1 MPTGYI
7 ICSTD
12 GSAYEKGRFLVNK
25 RKTIISVVCILLA
38 LVLIAG
44 AIAYGVS
51 PGRHTCSVYPVSDI
65 AMTNYWGDDKSTY
78 GEVRADKVQ
87 TVYLS
92 STQQVND
99 VFVTEGQSVLPG
111 DKLMSYDTTLSEME
125 VTRKDL
131 EIQQM
136 KEQLT
141 SAKKRYNTLAG
152 SKVYSVSAP
161 VIERSG
167 VRLAAAGTP
176 GYRLVLLA
184 DGDEN
189 YEVENYARHSGSGTP
204 DDPFLYVCANGVPF
218 GEDFLAEIGL
228 PAPDPENP
236 GNPDETPDPAPVYVV
251 FGVSEDDMLQGKI
264 LQAGGMC
271 FTRRGGD
278 VSFIVFDASDY
289 IGHAFGEPKPAP
301 PAADKEA
308 LNKAVDSAGQ
318 VDTSKYTEKSKNALE
333 KALALAKQVQE
344 KENPTQAEVD
354 VAAAFLNNA
363 INALEEKSGDGG
375 TTPTPTPSGAK
386 KDALN
391 KAITD
396 AEKLKKTDYT
406 SSSADALSA
415 AIAMAKQV
423 QSSSSATQAEVDAAA
438 KSLNAAVK
446 ALVKKTGNNG
456 SSSNSSS
463 SSNSGNNGSSNSGTN
478 VRPSN
483 NGSSVTPNTG
493 PSYAEIQAEKAEL
506 QQKIKDLD
514 LKLRMA
520 EVELKRMN
528 QELNDGVVYA
538 EMAGTIT
545 SVLSE
550 DDARSLG
557 EPVIKLAGG
566 GGYQVQG
573 TVNELDYDSVYVG
586 QSVEVTSWESGQ
598 TFRGTVLEISDVP
611 TDSAMVYG
619 GGNMNVSYY
628 PFLVR
633 IEGEAN
639 LREYETLELKLETEH
654 EQTDAFY
661 LEQPFILQENGNNY
675 VYVANEDG
683 KLEKRKLTTGITL
696 WGSSVQVLDG
706 LTLEDNIA
714 FPYGKNARE
723 GAKAKLATLDELY
736 MG

>member
-1 MPTGYI
+1 
-7 ICSTD
+7 
-12 GSAYEKGRFLVNK
+12 
-25 RKTIISVVCILLA
+25 
-38 LVLIAG
+38 
-44 AIAYGVS
+44 
-51 PGRHTCSVYPVSDI
+51 
-65 AMTNYWGDDKSTY
+65 
-78 GEVRADKVQ
+78 
-87 TVYLS
+87 
-92 STQQVND
+92 
-99 VFVTEGQSVLPG
+99 
-111 DKLMSYDTTLSEME
+111 
-125 VTRKDL
+125 
-131 EIQQM
+131 
-136 KEQLT
+136 
-141 SAKKRYNTLAG
+141 
-152 SKVYSVSAP
+152 
-161 VIERSG
+161 
-167 VRLAAAGTP
+167 
-176 GYRLVLLA
+176 
-184 DGDEN
+184 
-189 YEVENYARHSGSGTP
+189 
-204 DDPFLYVCANGVPF
+204 
-218 GEDFLAEIGL
+218 
-228 PAPDPENP
+228 
-236 GNPDETPDPAPVYVV
+236 
-251 FGVSEDDMLQGKI
+251 
-264 LQAGGMC
+264 
-271 FTRRGGD
+271 
-278 VSFIVFDASDY
+278 
-289 IGHAFGEPKPAP
+289 
-301 PAADKEA
+301 
-308 LNKAVDSAGQ
+308 
-318 VDTSKYTEKSKNALE
+318 
-333 KALALAKQVQE
+333 
-344 KENPTQAEVD
+344 
-354 VAAAFLNNA
+354 
-363 INALEEKSGDGG
+363 
-375 TTPTPTPSGAK
+375 
-386 KDALN
+386 
-391 KAITD
+391 
-396 AEKLKKTDYT
+396 
-406 SSSADALSA
+406 
-415 AIAMAKQV
+415 MAKQV

-456 SSSNSSS
+456 SSSNNSS
-463 SSNSGNNGSSNSGTN
+463 SSNSGTN

-654 EQTDAFY
+654 
-661 LEQPFILQENGNNY
+661 LQENGNNY

-683 KLEKRKLTTGITL
+683 QLEKRKLTTGITL